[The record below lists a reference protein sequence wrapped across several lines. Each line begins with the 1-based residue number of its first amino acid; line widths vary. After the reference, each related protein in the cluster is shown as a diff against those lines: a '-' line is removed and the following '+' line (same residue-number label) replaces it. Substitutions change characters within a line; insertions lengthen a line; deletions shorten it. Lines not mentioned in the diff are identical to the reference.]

1 MAVKVTACG
10 SSVLLD
16 FGDGD
21 GFEVQGLTDAI
32 TPFNMNK
39 AIVDTPDLSCNASG
53 EVGREEQSTMVFTQ
67 YWDPQD
73 TIHNKVEDNFEESKT
88 DLSKRDIAAQLVSP
102 EYTTN
107 SSGADSSTV
116 TWEATVQIVS
126 IAPEELTPDGFYKRT
141 VTLLRRGAITKT
153 IDAVV

>member
-10 SSVLLD
+10 STVLLD
-16 FGDGD
+16 FDDGS
-21 GFEVQGLTDAI
+21 GFQVQGLCDSI
-32 TPFNMNK
+32 TPFNMSK
-39 AIVDTPDLSCNASG
+39 AVVDTPDLSCNASA
-53 EVGREEQSTMVFTQ
+53 EVGREEQSTMTFTQ

-73 TIHNKVEDNFEESKT
+73 TIHSKVETNFEASKT
-88 DLSKRDIAAQLVSP
+88 DLSKKDIAAQLVSP

-107 SSGADSSTV
+107 SSGADASTV

-126 IAPEELTPDGFYKRT
+126 ITPEELTPEGFYKRT

-153 IDAVV
+153 VVAA